1 MEVHLTPPV
10 TRRCYSMK
18 VDIISKDKIKP
29 ASPTPLHLR
38 RYQLSVLDQIVPHFY
53 IPWVLFYLNNNKNT
67 TPINFP
73 PIKSNH
79 LKQTLSE
86 TLTRY
91 YPFAGKVKDDLNYID
106 CNDEGVYYVEAK
118 VSYSLK
124 EFLRQPDMQLIQL
137 LTPNNPQTL
146 ESMSRNYVILVQVN
160 IFDCGGIAIGAC
172 ASHKI
177 ADVAT
182 FSAFMNAWS
191 RVAACGSLE
200 VVQNPSFTAPSLF
213 PPNASVL
220 CKWPFKASG
229 KNESV
234 TRRFVFDGAAL
245 AALRAQAASISHVR
259 YPTSVE
265 AVGALIWGCVIE
277 AISKMT
283 NEGHKQS
290 SILAIAVNLRT
301 RMQPVLPKSSIGNII
316 WSAFAQHMP
325 HAKVEFPCMVDCI
338 RKAIAKVD
346 NDFIES
352 IKGNEGYAKV
362 KESLKEYA
370 ELLHNIDEDN
380 FLIFSSLRKAG
391 IYEVD
396 FGWGKPTWCYFC
408 NPSLKSAVVL
418 MDTRS
423 GDGIEAIVRLNGQAM
438 AIFERDQ
445 KLLLFASDD
454 PSPL

>member
-1 MEVHLTPPV
+1 MGVHLTPPV
-10 TRRCYSMK
+10 TRRCYNMK
-18 VDIISKDKIKP
+18 VDIISKDKINP
-29 ASPTPLHLR
+29 ASPTPLLLR
-38 RYQLSVLDQIVPHFY
+38 RYQLSILDQIVRHFY
-53 IPWVLFYLNNNKNT
+53 VPWVLFYLNNNKNT
-67 TPINFP
+67 TPINFS
-73 PIKSNH
+73 PIKSNY
-79 LKQTLSE
+79 LKHTLSE
-86 TLTRY
+86 TLTHY

-124 EFLRQPDMQLIQL
+124 EFRCQPDMQLIQL

-160 IFDCGGIAIGAC
+160 IFYCGGIAIGTC

-177 ADVAT
+177 ADAAT
-182 FSAFMNAWS
+182 FSTFMNAWS

-229 KNESV
+229 KNESM

-245 AALRAQAASISHVR
+245 AALRAQAASIPHVR

-277 AISKMT
+277 AISK
-283 NEGHKQS
+283 
-290 SILAIAVNLRT
+290 
-301 RMQPVLPKSSIGNII
+301 
-316 WSAFAQHMP
+316 HMP